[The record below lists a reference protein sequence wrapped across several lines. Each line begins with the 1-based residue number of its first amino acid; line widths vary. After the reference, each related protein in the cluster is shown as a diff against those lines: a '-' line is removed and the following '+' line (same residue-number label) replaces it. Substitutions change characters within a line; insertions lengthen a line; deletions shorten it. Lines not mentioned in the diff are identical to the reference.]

1 MNAFQIVIIQAGII
15 GKNSRQHT
23 LDGKRAAH
31 GSVIVVAGLKR
42 NQQVNDVVSDIQK
55 MLRQIGKKCRQLPDP
70 CALEGFVI
78 RRYAGVH
85 GDIRTQ
91 PFGKS
96 SSGVG
101 TGFCQ
106 KLLVLQLSPLALDIV
121 QRILKR
127 DLRIRLGADKF
138 WDHRLHGFK
147 IQKI

>member
-1 MNAFQIVIIQAGII
+1 
-15 GKNSRQHT
+15 
-23 LDGKRAAH
+23 
-31 GSVIVVAGLKR
+31 
-42 NQQVNDVVSDIQK
+42 
-55 MLRQIGKKCRQLPDP
+55 MLRQIEEKCRQFPDP